1 MKKYFKI
8 LFLLLLIF
16 ILTGCFSKEEI
27 VIVDSY
33 KEQGRKNAINY
44 IKNKYG
50 FVPEIKSVD
59 ASSDCSSVWG
69 ALDCDLTGY
78 VTVKA
83 TYNGKDFTIF
93 INGDEVNTNGKDDYQ
108 FDEIKEDIVNYFKNK
123 YSYNVEDYYLKLN
136 IGGINEY
143 YNHEVDKVLPYID
156 RLELYYIGD
165 FDLKKIDLFEF
176 EKYFGDN
183 KTKYSTDGQSIIL
196 INFRNKEKYTKYKSL
211 NNPEVLFEGDYYN
224 TINIFKESSTYLIK
238 DFSGYINTNYQRYG
252 FLDYNDEVYIDRLDY
267 KTDKITISD
276 INIDDYRSFNSSL
289 ENKDI
294 KKISKTYSVQTVV
307 PPLTIYFNVNSVNS
321 KDKNSIYL
329 AYECN
334 KYGKKNYVI
343 NNYSK
348 DYSSELY
355 PELNYY
361 LFKDLNIYC
370 DNNTEIKYTLLKI
383 NNK

>member
-59 ASSDCSSVWG
+59 ASSDCSSVCG

-83 TYNGKDFTIF
+83 TYNGKDFKIL
-93 INGDEVNTNGKDDYQ
+93 IDGEEVNTNGKDDYQ

-136 IGGINEY
+136 VVGINEY

-276 INIDDYRSFNSSL
+276 INLDDYRGYDSSL
-289 ENKDI
+289 EKKNI
-294 KKISKTYSVQTVV
+294 KIISKTYSVQTVV
-307 PPLTIYFNVNSVNS
+307 PPLALYFNVNAVNS

-334 KYGKKNYVI
+334 KDGKKNYVI
-343 NNYSK
+343 DNYSE
-348 DYSSELY
+348 DYPSVLSTD
-355 PELNYY
+355 LNYY

-383 NNK
+383 DNK